1 MGATIRRAFLV
12 CALSSI
18 ALLAPIPASAGGG
31 GCGELTDGSG
41 TTVQIEFSCI
51 TPTLIR
57 VEPGDTVTF
66 VNRDSYRHV
75 IAGAGYQWASKGYM
89 AAGEA
94 FAATFDEDGVYPY
107 QCYLH
112 PGMSGA
118 VVVGTGTGLGP
129 ATSGNVLVEQVS
141 LEEPLPEIVYVTRP
155 PEIRTVVTGSS
166 SAGPWAV
173 GIIVGLATGVL
184 VALGARTL
192 GRGRGGDGMDARR
205 VSG

>member
-1 MGATIRRAFLV
+1 MAATARRAFLV
-12 CALSSI
+12 WVLMTI
-18 ALLAPIPASAGGG
+18 VVLAPIPASAGGG
-31 GCGELTDGSG
+31 GCAELTDGSG
-41 TTVQIEFSCI
+41 LTVEIEFSCI

-75 IAGAGYQWASKGYM
+75 IVGAGYQWASKGYM
-89 AAGEA
+89 RAQEA

-112 PGMSGA
+112 PGMSGT

-129 ATSGNVLVEQVS
+129 ATNGNVLVEQVS
-141 LEEPLPEIVYVTRP
+141 LQVPLPEIVYVTRP

-166 SAGPWAV
+166 SAGPWTV
-173 GIIVGLATGVL
+173 GILVGLATGVL
-184 VALGARTL
+184 VALGATTL
-192 GRGRGGDGMDARR
+192 GRRRREAMDARR

>member
-1 MGATIRRAFLV
+1 MGATIRRAFLL
-12 CALSSI
+12 CALATI

-41 TTVQIEFSCI
+41 TTVEIEFSCI

-129 ATSGNVLVEQVS
+129 ASSGNVLVEQVS
-141 LEEPLPEIVYVTRP
+141 LEKPLPEIVYLTRP
-155 PEIRTVVTGSS
+155 PEIRTVATGSS
-166 SAGPWAV
+166 SAGPWAIGV
-173 GIIVGLATGVL
+173 LVGLAMGVL
-184 VALGARTL
+184 VALGATTVL
-192 GRGRGGDGMDARR
+192 RR
-205 VSG
+205 RAKAATT

>member
-1 MGATIRRAFLV
+1 MATTARRAFLV
-12 CALSSI
+12 WMLMTI

-31 GCGELTDGSG
+31 GCELTDGSG
-41 TTVQIEFSCI
+41 STVEIEFSCI

-57 VEPGDTVTF
+57 VEPSDTVTF

-75 IAGAGYQWASKGYM
+75 IVGAGYQWASKGYM
-89 AAGEA
+89 RAQEA

-112 PGMSGA
+112 PGMSGT
-118 VVVGTGTGLGP
+118 VIVGTGTGLGP

-155 PEIRTVVTGSS
+155 PEIRTVVTRAN
-166 SAGPWAV
+166 SAGPWTV
-173 GIIVGLATGVL
+173 GILVGLATGVL
-184 VALGARTL
+184 VALGATTL
-192 GRGRGGDGMDARR
+192 GRRRSRGALDARK

>member
-1 MGATIRRAFLV
+1 MGATARRAFLV
-12 CALSSI
+12 WMLMTI
-18 ALLAPIPASAGGG
+18 ALLVPIPASAGGG

-41 TTVQIEFSCI
+41 TTVEIEFSCI

-57 VEPGDTVTF
+57 VEPGDTVAF

-89 AAGEA
+89 GPGEA
-94 FAATFDEDGVYPY
+94 FAATFDEDGVYPF

-141 LEEPLPEIVYVTRP
+141 LEEPPTEIVYVTRP
-155 PEIRTVVTGSS
+155 PQVRTVVTRSS
-166 SAGPWAV
+166 SAGPLAV
-173 GIIVGLATGVL
+173 GIVVGLATGVV
-184 VALGARTL
+184 VALGATTVLR
-192 GRGRGGDGMDARR
+192 RRAREATA
-205 VSG
+205 